1 MQLRQLLDQIEDL
14 KKTYPDIEDWDVFVE
29 TEKYTIG
36 TKYIHQDDDE
46 ILQHNDKVLK
56 EINDAKQAGWK
67 FIECPTYNSKGELMA
82 VDYYKEV
89 AGGLGLDVDS
99 RSVCVCI
106 NY

>member
-14 KKTYPDIEDWDVFVE
+14 KKTYPDIEDWNVFVE
-29 TEKYTIG
+29 TERYTIG
-36 TKYIHQDDDE
+36 TKYQDTDE